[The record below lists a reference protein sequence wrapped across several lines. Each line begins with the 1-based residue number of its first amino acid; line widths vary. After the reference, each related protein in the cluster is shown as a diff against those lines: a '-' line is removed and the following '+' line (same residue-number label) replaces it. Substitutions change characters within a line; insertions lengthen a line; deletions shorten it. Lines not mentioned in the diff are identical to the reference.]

1 MICVTWTPWLLRIVT
16 ENGAFLAPVQRLD
29 RRIGIE
35 DPALAEQRLRAQIEM
50 PLQPRDA
57 AWAAGQPSRALPR
70 CVAPPANLPRHRI
83 RVEVSWVAACALVAA
98 PAATRRG
105 HDAGNSGHQPG
116 GTESPLRVIGC
127 RLNPTLAA
135 SAFAS
140 SGHDVILA
148 CVGQVRRLCF
158 VSCRSDQFYAEAQP
172 HLPLALAAAP
182 DWLGMVART
191 ARNPHPLSR
200 ISRAFCRFQSRSAEA
215 SRLSCSFLPC
225 ASASLSLARP
235 LSLK

>member
-35 DPALAEQRLRAQIEM
+35 DPALAEQRLRAPIEM
-50 PLQPRDA
+50 PLQPREA

-148 CVGQVRRLCF
+148 CVGQSEETLPSPCPRSTRPWRAPARREAWRRPGGSHPRRRRRTPARHRC
-158 VSCRSDQFYAEAQP
+158 SC
-172 HLPLALAAAP
+172 
-182 DWLGMVART
+182 
-191 ARNPHPLSR
+191 
-200 ISRAFCRFQSRSAEA
+200 
-215 SRLSCSFLPC
+215 
-225 ASASLSLARP
+225 ARP
-235 LSLK
+235 RRETRGP